1 MSIKLENLYILNDY
15 DRPCMYLLATK
26 EPLKYACKSMNKKFP
41 HPTEDAIR
49 MTCLKDFGFEQNG
62 DVFKQVNPSKATYAD
77 GRPRDWQGRTEFTI
91 NDLLTKEKV

>member
-26 EPLKYACKSMNKKFP
+26 EQLKYACKSMNKKFP

-49 MTCLKDFGFEQNG
+49 MTCLKDFGFEKNG
-62 DVFKQVNPSKATYAD
+62 DVNDKLDLENDYNPIRIAD
-77 GRPRDWQGRTEFTI
+77 EALEQIGE
-91 NDLLTKEKV
+91 KE